1 MSPRGSGQ
9 RVSPKTGILCL
20 SLPTSAHAPAEEQAS
35 AGQIKWT
42 SSEHVYVED
51 GGSRGQVPSQQEL
64 KSLHFVFL
72 PNQNHVCEPGMVA
85 NACNPITQETGKTL
99 SKEKRSDSHK
109 ADPPLQISLSSP
121 VLVPLGSAGLGHF
134 PSSTD
139 ILAVFAY
146 ELLSGTK

>member
-1 MSPRGSGQ
+1 M
-9 RVSPKTGILCL
+9 
-20 SLPTSAHAPAEEQAS
+20 
-35 AGQIKWT
+35 KWT

-72 PNQNHVCEPGMVA
+72 PNQNHACEPGMVA
-85 NACNPITQETGKTL
+85 DACNPITQETGKTL

-121 VLVPLGSAGLGHF
+121 GLGHF